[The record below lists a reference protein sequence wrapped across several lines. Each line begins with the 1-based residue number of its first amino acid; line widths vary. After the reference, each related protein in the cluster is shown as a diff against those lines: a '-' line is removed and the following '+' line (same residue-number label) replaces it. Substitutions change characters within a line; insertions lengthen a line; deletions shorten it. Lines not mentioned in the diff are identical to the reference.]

1 MFTFAAI
8 NITNLKMGLHN
19 DIILL
24 WGLGIDAWITI
35 ITVMAVI
42 AVMLLTKVRTDA
54 VMLIA
59 IGVLFA
65 TGVLDAKET
74 CSGFSSGTVVV
85 TGVLAVVMAGLR
97 YTGVLQWMMKHIFGL
112 PDRYPTALLR
122 MMVPVSMLSA
132 FISNTML
139 TMLFGNVLKRWS
151 RKLGIAPSKLYLPM
165 VYAVQ
170 MGGVCTLI
178 GTSTNIVVAD
188 LYENATGK
196 TMNMFSILVP
206 GALCLVVGIMFIV
219 AMRRWLPERKAP
231 EAAFEA
237 AFDYTVELLVPSDNA
252 NICKTLGEAGLFH
265 VKGGNLIAI
274 HHFDHDPSFLSED
287 EFVMGGDR
295 LVYAG
300 QIDEIL
306 ELKETHDLVVSDHP
320 VRSMNEINKNYELRI
335 AFVNFYSK
343 LIGKTIG
350 GSTLER
356 ENNLILVAVARRG
369 KRIEASPREV
379 ELQAGDTLLFECPS
393 KTNTYAEHLA
403 PLLQFSD
410 FQEVVKI
417 GPHAIVSSLI
427 MTAMMILTA
436 LNVVSLLHGTVLAAL
451 AMLVFNCCSVNQAM
465 DAINWRALMSLAG
478 SIVLGMAIAKTG
490 IAQKIAF
497 GVISMVGTQP
507 IFIMLG
513 VCLAAMLVT
522 QLVENVAVT
531 AMFFPI
537 MYEAAVQIGYEPAPF
552 LLALM
557 IAANASYST
566 PIAASP
572 NMLVYGPGGYRFS
585 DYMRIGIPLTIIV
598 TVTGVAAVIF
608 AFPLVKL

>member
-24 WGLGIDAWITI
+24 WGLGIDAWLTI

-42 AVMLLTKVRTDA
+42 TVMLLTKVRTDA

-74 CSGFSSGTVVV
+74 CFGFSSGTVVV

-598 TVTGVAAVIF
+598 TITGVAAVILVY
-608 AFPLVKL
+608 PLVKL

>member
-1 MFTFAAI
+1 
-8 NITNLKMGLHN
+8 MGLLN
-19 DIILL
+19 DNILL
-24 WGLGIDAWITI
+24 WGFSIDAWMTI
-35 ITVMAVI
+35 ATVMAVI
-42 AVMLLTKVRTDA
+42 IVMLTTKVRTDA

-59 IGVLFA
+59 IGVLFV

-74 CSGFSSGTVVV
+74 CSGFSAGTVVV

-97 YTGVLQWMMKHIFGL
+97 YTGVLQWMLKHVFGL
-112 PDRYPTALLR
+112 PDSYPTALLR

-132 FISNTML
+132 FVSNTML
-139 TMLFGNVLKRWS
+139 TVLFGNVLKRWA
-151 RKLGIAPSKLYLPM
+151 RKLNTVPSKLYLPM

-188 LYENATGK
+188 LYESATGK
-196 TMNMFSILVP
+196 SMNMFSILMP
-206 GALCLVVGIMFIV
+206 GAACLVVGILFIV
-219 AMRRWLPERKAP
+219 AMRRWLPERKSP
-231 EAAFEA
+231 EEAFET
-237 AFDYTVELLVPSDNA
+237 AFDYTVELLVPSDNP

-265 VKGGNLIAI
+265 VKGGNLINI
-274 HHFDHDPSFLSED
+274 RHFDHDPSILSED

-295 LVYAG
+295 LVYSG

-306 ELKETHDLVVSDHP
+306 ELKETHNLVVSDHHI
-320 VRSMNEINKNYELRI
+320 RSMNEINKNYELRI

-356 ENNLILVAVARRG
+356 DNNMVLVAVARRG
-369 KRIEASPREV
+369 KRIEAAPREV
-379 ELQAGDTLLFECPS
+379 ELQAGDTLLFECPR

-403 PLLQFSD
+403 SMLQFSD
-410 FQEVVKI
+410 FQEVIKI
-417 GPHAIVSSLI
+417 GPNTIISSLI
-427 MTAMMILTA
+427 MMAMMILTA
-436 LNVVSLLHGTVLAAL
+436 LNVVSLLQGTVLAAL
-451 AMLVFNCCSVNQAM
+451 AMLLFRCCTINQAM
-465 DAINWRALMSLAG
+465 DSVNWRALMSLAG

-497 GVISMVGTQP
+497 AVISMVGTQP
-507 IFIMLG
+507 IMVMLG
-513 VCLAAMLVT
+513 VCLAAMLIT

-537 MYEAAVQIGYEPAPF
+537 MYQAAVQVGYEPAPF

-572 NMLVYGPGGYRFS
+572 NMLVYGPGGYRFT
-585 DYMRIGIPLTIIV
+585 DYMRIGIPLTLIV
-598 TVTGVAAVIF
+598 TVTGVAAVIL
-608 AFPLVKL
+608 AYPLVKL

>member
-1 MFTFAAI
+1 MVQ
-8 NITNLKMGLHN
+8 GN

-24 WGLGIDAWITI
+24 WGLNTDAWITI
-35 ITVMAVI
+35 ATVMGVI
-42 AVMLLTKVRTDA
+42 SVMLLTKVRTDA

-65 TGVLDAKET
+65 TGVLNAKEM
-74 CSGFSSGTVVV
+74 CAGFSAGTVVV
-85 TGVLAVVMAGLR
+85 TGVLGVVMAGLR
-97 YTGVLQWMMKHIFGL
+97 YTGVLQWILKHVFGL
-112 PDRYPTALLR
+112 PERYLTALLR
-122 MMVPVSMLSA
+122 MMVPVAALSA
-132 FISNTML
+132 FLSNTML

-151 RKLGIAPSKLYLPM
+151 RKLNIAPSKLYLPM

-170 MGGVCTLI
+170 MGGVLTLI

-188 LYENATGK
+188 MYETATGK
-196 TMNMFSILVP
+196 SMNIFSIFVP
-206 GALCLVVGIMFIV
+206 GALCLIVGIVLLV
-219 AMRRWLPERKAP
+219 AMRRWLPERKSP
-231 EAAFEA
+231 EEAFEA
-237 AFDYTVELLVPSDNA
+237 ASDYTVELRVPSDNL

-306 ELKETHDLVVSDHP
+306 DLKETHNLVVSDHP
-320 VRSMNEINKNYELRI
+320 IRSMNEINKNYELRI

-350 GSTLER
+350 DSTLER
-356 ENNLILVAVARRG
+356 DNNVILVAVARRG

-379 ELQAGDTLLFECPS
+379 EVQAGDTLLFECPR
-393 KTNTYAEHLA
+393 KTNTYAKNLA
-403 PLLQFSD
+403 SLLQFSD

-417 GPHAIVSSLI
+417 GPNVIVSSLI
-427 MTAMMILTA
+427 MLAMMILTA
-436 LNVVSLLHGTVLAAL
+436 FNIVSLLHGTVQAAL
-451 AMLVFNCCSVNQAM
+451 AMLLFRCCTINQAI
-465 DAINWRALMSLAG
+465 DSVSWRALMSLAG
-478 SIVLGMAIAKTG
+478 SIVLGSAIAKTG
-490 IAQKIAF
+490 IAQKIALA
-497 GVISMVGTQP
+497 VISLVGTQP
-507 IFIMLG
+507 VLIMLG

-537 MYEAAVQIGYEPAPF
+537 MYQAAVQVGYEPAPF
-552 LLALM
+552 LIALM

-572 NMLVYGPGGYRFS
+572 NMLVYGPGGYRFT

-598 TVTGVAAVIF
+598 TITGVVAVLLTY
-608 AFPLVKL
+608 PLVRL

>member
-1 MFTFAAI
+1 ME
-8 NITNLKMGLHN
+8 LHN
-19 DIILL
+19 DMILL
-24 WGLGIDAWITI
+24 WGLSTDAWITI
-35 ITVMAVI
+35 ATVITII

-59 IGVLFA
+59 ISVLFV
-65 TGVLDAKET
+65 TGVLDAKEM
-74 CSGFSSGTVVV
+74 CSGFSAGTVVV

-97 YTGVLQWMMKHIFGL
+97 YTGVLQWMLKHIFGL
-112 PDRYPTALLR
+112 PDRYTTALLR

-132 FISNTML
+132 FVSNTML
-139 TMLFGNVLKRWS
+139 TILFGNVVKRWA
-151 RKLGIAPSKLYLPM
+151 RKLNTVPSKLYLPM

-196 TMNMFSILVP
+196 SMNMFSILVP
-206 GALCLVVGIMFIV
+206 GALCLVVGIVFIV
-219 AMRRWLPERKAP
+219 AMRRWLPERKSP
-231 EAAFEA
+231 EEAFEA
-237 AFDYTVELLVPSDNA
+237 AFDYTVELLVPSDNP

-274 HHFDHDPSFLSED
+274 RHFDHDPSVLSED

-306 ELKETHDLVVSDHP
+306 ELKETHNLVVSDHHI
-320 VRSMNEINKNYELRI
+320 RSMNEINNNYELRI

-356 ENNLILVAVARRG
+356 DNNMVLVAVARRG
-369 KRIEASPREV
+369 KRIEAAPREV
-379 ELQAGDTLLFECPS
+379 ELQAGDTLLFECPR

-403 PLLQFSD
+403 SMLQFSD
-410 FQEVVKI
+410 FHEVVKI
-417 GPHAIVSSLI
+417 GPNTIISSLI
-427 MTAMMILTA
+427 MTVMMILTA
-436 LNVVSLLHGTVLAAL
+436 MNVVSLLYGTVLAAL
-451 AMLVFNCCSVNQAM
+451 SMLLFRCCTINQAM
-465 DAINWRALMSLAG
+465 DSISWRALMSLAG

-497 GVISMVGTQP
+497 AVISMVGTQP
-507 IFIMLG
+507 ILVMLG
-513 VCLAAMLVT
+513 VCLAAMLIT

-537 MYEAAVQIGYEPAPF
+537 MYQAAVQVGYEPAPF

-585 DYMRIGIPLTIIV
+585 DYMRIGIPLTVIV
-598 TVTGVAAVIF
+598 TITGVAAVIL
-608 AFPLVKL
+608 AYPLVKL

>member
-1 MFTFAAI
+1 M
-8 NITNLKMGLHN
+8 HS

-24 WGLGIDAWITI
+24 WGLSIDAWITI
-35 ITVMAVI
+35 ATVITIITVM
-42 AVMLLTKVRTDA
+42 LCTKVRTDA

-59 IGVLFA
+59 IGVLFV

-74 CSGFSSGTVVV
+74 CSGFSAGTVVV

-97 YTGVLQWMMKHIFGL
+97 YTGVLQWMLKHVFGL
-112 PDRYPTALLR
+112 PNRYQSALLR
-122 MMVPVSMLSA
+122 MMVPVSVMSA
-132 FISNTML
+132 FMSNTML
-139 TMLFGNVLKRWS
+139 TVLFGNVLKRWA
-151 RKLGIAPSKLYLPM
+151 RKLSIAPSKLFLPM

-188 LYENATGK
+188 MYESATGRS
-196 TMNMFSILVP
+196 MNIFSILVP
-206 GALCLVVGIMFIV
+206 GALCLVVGVVFIIAV
-219 AMRRWLPERKAP
+219 RRWLPDRKSP
-231 EAAFEA
+231 EEAFEA
-237 AFDYTVELLVPSDNA
+237 ANDYTVELRVPSDNP
-252 NICKTLGEAGLFH
+252 NICKTLGEAGLFY

-306 ELKETHDLVVSDHP
+306 ELKETHNLVVSDHP
-320 VRSMNEINKNYELRI
+320 IRSMNEINNNYEMRV
-335 AFVNFYSK
+335 AYVNFYSK
-343 LIGKTIG
+343 LIGETIG
-350 GSTLER
+350 DSTIER
-356 ENNLILVAVARRG
+356 DNNLILVAVARRG
-369 KRIEASPREV
+369 KRIEAAPRDV
-379 ELQAGDTLLFECPS
+379 VLQAGDTLLFECPN
-393 KTNTYAEHLA
+393 KTNTYARNLSSM
-403 PLLQFSD
+403 LQFTDS
-410 FQEVVKI
+410 QEVVKI
-417 GPHAIVSSLI
+417 GPNTIVSSLI
-427 MTAMMILTA
+427 MTAMMFLTA

-451 AMLVFNCCSVNQAM
+451 AMLICRCCTINQAM
-465 DAINWRALMSLAG
+465 DSISWRALMSLAG
-478 SIVLGMAIAKTG
+478 SIVLGSAIAKTG
-490 IAQKIAF
+490 IAQKIAL
-497 GVISMVGTQP
+497 GVISMVGTHP
-507 IFIMLG
+507 ILIMLG
-513 VCLAAMLVT
+513 VCLAAMLIT
-522 QLVENVAVT
+522 QFVENVAVT

-537 MYEAAVQIGYEPAPF
+537 MYQAAVQVGYEPAPF

-598 TVTGVAAVIF
+598 TITGVAAVIM
-608 AFPLVKL
+608 AYPLVKL

>member
-1 MFTFAAI
+1 
-8 NITNLKMGLHN
+8 MGLHN

-35 ITVMAVI
+35 ATVVAVI
-42 AVMLLTKVRTDA
+42 VVMLLTKVRTDA

-59 IGVLFA
+59 IGVLFV

-74 CSGFSSGTVVV
+74 CSGFSAGTVVV

-97 YTGVLQWMMKHIFGL
+97 YTGVLQWMLKHVFGL

-122 MMVPVSMLSA
+122 MMVPVSVLSA
-132 FISNTML
+132 FVSNTML
-139 TMLFGNVLKRWS
+139 TVLFGNVLKRWA
-151 RKLGIAPSKLYLPM
+151 RKLNTAPSRLYLPM

-196 TMNMFSILVP
+196 TMNMFSILIP
-206 GALCLVVGIMFIV
+206 GALCLAVGIVFIV
-219 AMRRWLPERKAP
+219 AMRRWLPERKTP
-231 EAAFEA
+231 EEAFEA
-237 AFDYTVELLVPSDNA
+237 AYDYTVELMVPSDNP

-265 VKGGNLIAI
+265 VKGGNLIDI
-274 HHFDHDPSFLSED
+274 RHFDHDPSFLSED

-295 LVYAG
+295 LVYTG

-306 ELKETHDLVVSDHP
+306 ELKETHHLVASDHHI
-320 VRSMNEINKNYELRI
+320 RSMNEINKNYKLRI
-335 AFVNFYSK
+335 AFVNFGSR

-350 GSTLER
+350 GSTIER
-356 ENNLILVAVARRG
+356 DNNLILVAVARRG
-369 KRIEASPREV
+369 RRIEAAPREV
-379 ELQAGDTLLFECPS
+379 ELQAGDTLLFECPR
-393 KTNTYAEHLA
+393 KTNTYATHLA
-403 PLLQFSD
+403 QLLQFSD
-410 FQEVVKI
+410 FQEVIKV
-417 GPHAIVSSLI
+417 GPNTIVSSLI

-436 LNVVSLLHGTVLAAL
+436 MNVVSLLQGTVLAAL
-451 AMLVFNCCSVNQAM
+451 AMLLFRCCSINQAM
-465 DAINWRALMSLAG
+465 DSVNWRALMSLAG

-490 IAQKIAF
+490 IAQKIATA
-497 GVISMVGTQP
+497 VVSVVGTQP
-507 IFIMLG
+507 ILIMLG
-513 VCLAAMLVT
+513 VCLAAMLIT

-537 MYEAAVQIGYEPAPF
+537 MFQAAMQVGYEPAPF

-572 NMLVYGPGGYRFS
+572 NMLVYGPGGYRFT
-585 DYMRIGIPLTIIV
+585 DYMRIGIPLTLIV
-598 TVTGVAAVIF
+598 TVTGVAAVIL
-608 AFPLVKL
+608 AYPLVKI

>member
-1 MFTFAAI
+1 ME
-8 NITNLKMGLHN
+8 LHN
-19 DIILL
+19 DMILL
-24 WGLGIDAWITI
+24 WGLSIDAWITI
-35 ITVMAVI
+35 ATVITII

-59 IGVLFA
+59 ISVLFV
-65 TGVLDAKET
+65 TGVLDAKEM
-74 CSGFSSGTVVV
+74 CSGFSAGTVVV

-97 YTGVLQWMMKHIFGL
+97 YTGVLQWMLKHIFGL
-112 PDRYPTALLR
+112 PDRFTTALLR

-132 FISNTML
+132 FVSNTML
-139 TMLFGNVLKRWS
+139 TILFGNVVKRWA
-151 RKLGIAPSKLYLPM
+151 RKLNTVPSKLYLPM

-206 GALCLVVGIMFIV
+206 GTLCLVVGIVFIV
-219 AMRRWLPERKAP
+219 AVRRWLPERKSP
-231 EAAFEA
+231 EEAFEA
-237 AFDYTVELLVPSDNA
+237 AFDYTVELLVPSDNP

-274 HHFDHDPSFLSED
+274 RHFDHDPSVLSED

-300 QIDEIL
+300 QIDDIL
-306 ELKETHDLVVSDHP
+306 ELKETHNLVVSDHHI
-320 VRSMNEINKNYELRI
+320 RSMNEINNNYELRI

-356 ENNLILVAVARRG
+356 DNNMVLVAVARRG
-369 KRIEASPREV
+369 KRIEAAPREV
-379 ELQAGDTLLFECPS
+379 ELQAGDTLLFECPR

-403 PLLQFSD
+403 SMLQFSD
-410 FQEVVKI
+410 FHEVVKI
-417 GPHAIVSSLI
+417 GPNTIISSLI

-436 LNVVSLLHGTVLAAL
+436 MNVVSLLYGTVLAAL
-451 AMLVFNCCSVNQAM
+451 SMLLFRCCTINQAM
-465 DAINWRALMSLAG
+465 DSISWRALMSLAG

-497 GVISMVGTQP
+497 AVISMVGTQP
-507 IFIMLG
+507 ILVMLG
-513 VCLAAMLVT
+513 VCLAAMLIT
-522 QLVENVAVT
+522 QFVENVAVT

-537 MYEAAVQIGYEPAPF
+537 MYQAAVQVGYEPAPF

-598 TVTGVAAVIF
+598 TITGVAAVIL
-608 AFPLVKL
+608 AYPLVKL

>member
-1 MFTFAAI
+1 MHGD
-8 NITNLKMGLHN
+8 M
-19 DIILL
+19 ILL
-24 WGLGIDAWITI
+24 WGLSIDAWITI
-35 ITVMAVI
+35 ATVMTII
-42 AVMLLTKVRTDA
+42 AVMLFSKVRTDA

-59 IGVLFA
+59 IGVLFV

-74 CSGFSSGTVVV
+74 CSGFSAGTVVV

-97 YTGVLQWMMKHIFGL
+97 YTGVLQWMMKHVFGL

-122 MMVPVSMLSA
+122 MMVPISMLSA
-132 FISNTML
+132 FVSNTML
-139 TMLFGNVLKRWS
+139 TVLFGNVLKRWA
-151 RKLGIAPSKLYLPM
+151 RKLNIAPSKLYLPM

-170 MGGVCTLI
+170 MGGVCTLV

-196 TMNMFSILVP
+196 SMNMFSILVP
-206 GALCLVVGIMFIV
+206 GALCLVVGIIFIV
-219 AMRRWLPERKAP
+219 AMRRWLPARKAP
-231 EAAFEA
+231 EEAFEVA
-237 AFDYTVELLVPSDNA
+237 TDYTVELLVPSDNP

-274 HHFDHDPSFLSED
+274 RHFDHDPSVLSED

-295 LVYAG
+295 LVYTG

-306 ELKETHDLVVSDHP
+306 ELKETHNLVVSDHHI
-320 VRSMNEINKNYELRI
+320 RSMNEINQNYELRI

-343 LIGKTIG
+343 LIGKTVG
-350 GSTLER
+350 GSSIER
-356 ENNLILVAVARRG
+356 DNNVILVAVARRG
-369 KRIEASPREV
+369 RRIEAAPREV
-379 ELQAGDTLLFECPS
+379 ELQAGDTLLFECPR
-393 KTNTYAEHLA
+393 KTNTYVEHLA
-403 PLLQFSD
+403 PMLQFSD

-417 GPHAIVSSLI
+417 GPNAIVSSLI
-427 MTAMMILTA
+427 MMAMMVLTAMNI
-436 LNVVSLLHGTVLAAL
+436 VSLLQGTVLAAL
-451 AMLVFNCCSVNQAM
+451 AMLLFRCCTINQAM
-465 DAINWRALMSLAG
+465 DSVSWRALMSLAG

-490 IAQKIAF
+490 IAQKIAL
-497 GVISMVGTQP
+497 GVISMVGTHP
-507 IFIMLG
+507 ILIMLG
-513 VCLAAMLVT
+513 VCLAAMLIT

-537 MYEAAVQIGYEPAPF
+537 MYQAAVQVGYEPAPF

-598 TVTGVAAVIF
+598 TVTGVAAVILVY
-608 AFPLVKL
+608 PLVKL

>member
-1 MFTFAAI
+1 ME
-8 NITNLKMGLHN
+8 LHN
-19 DIILL
+19 DMILL
-24 WGLGIDAWITI
+24 WGLSIDAWITI
-35 ITVMAVI
+35 ATVITII

-59 IGVLFA
+59 ISVLFV
-65 TGVLDAKET
+65 TGVLDAKEM
-74 CSGFSSGTVVV
+74 CSGFSAGTVVV

-97 YTGVLQWMMKHIFGL
+97 YTGVLQWMLKHIFGL
-112 PDRYPTALLR
+112 PDRFTTALLR

-132 FISNTML
+132 FVSNTML
-139 TMLFGNVLKRWS
+139 TILFGNVVKRWA
-151 RKLGIAPSKLYLPM
+151 RKLNTVPSKLYLPM

-206 GALCLVVGIMFIV
+206 GALCLVVGIVFIV
-219 AMRRWLPERKAP
+219 AVRRWLPERKSP
-231 EAAFEA
+231 EEAFEA
-237 AFDYTVELLVPSDNA
+237 AFDYTVELLVPSDNP

-274 HHFDHDPSFLSED
+274 RHFDHDPSVLSED

-300 QIDEIL
+300 QIDDIL
-306 ELKETHDLVVSDHP
+306 ELKETHNLVVSDHHI
-320 VRSMNEINKNYELRI
+320 RSVNEINNNYELRI

-356 ENNLILVAVARRG
+356 DNNMVLVAVARRG
-369 KRIEASPREV
+369 KRIEAAPREV
-379 ELQAGDTLLFECPS
+379 ELQAGDTLLFECPR

-403 PLLQFSD
+403 SMLQFSD
-410 FQEVVKI
+410 FHEVVKI
-417 GPHAIVSSLI
+417 GPNTIISSLI

-436 LNVVSLLHGTVLAAL
+436 MNVVSLLYGTVLAAL
-451 AMLVFNCCSVNQAM
+451 SMLLFRCCTINQAM
-465 DAINWRALMSLAG
+465 DSISWRALMSLAG

-497 GVISMVGTQP
+497 AVISMVGTQP
-507 IFIMLG
+507 ILVMLG
-513 VCLAAMLVT
+513 VCLAAMLIT
-522 QLVENVAVT
+522 QFVENVAVT

-537 MYEAAVQIGYEPAPF
+537 MYQAAVQVGYEPAPF

-598 TVTGVAAVIF
+598 TITGVAAVIL
-608 AFPLVKL
+608 AYPLVKL

>member
-1 MFTFAAI
+1 MD
-8 NITNLKMGLHN
+8 LHN
-19 DIILL
+19 DMILL
-24 WGLGIDAWITI
+24 WGLSLDAWITI
-35 ITVMAVI
+35 ATVITI
-42 AVMLLTKVRTDA
+42 ITVMLLTKVRTDA

-59 IGVLFA
+59 ISVLFI
-65 TGVLDAKET
+65 TGVLDAKEM
-74 CSGFSSGTVVV
+74 CSGFSAGTVVV

-97 YTGVLQWMMKHIFGL
+97 YTGVLQWMLKHIFGL

-132 FISNTML
+132 FVSNTML
-139 TMLFGNVLKRWS
+139 TVLFGNVLKRWA
-151 RKLGIAPSKLYLPM
+151 RKLNTSPSKLYLPM

-206 GALCLVVGIMFIV
+206 GALCLVVGIVFIV
-219 AMRRWLPERKAP
+219 AMRRWLPERKSP
-231 EAAFEA
+231 EEAFEA
-237 AFDYTVELLVPSDNA
+237 AFDYTVELLVPSDNP

-265 VKGGNLIAI
+265 VKGGNLIDI
-274 HHFDHDPSFLSED
+274 RHFDHDPSFLSED

-306 ELKETHDLVVSDHP
+306 ELKETHSLVVSDHHI
-320 VRSMNEINKNYELRI
+320 RSMNEINKNYELRI

-350 GSTLER
+350 NSTLER
-356 ENNLILVAVARRG
+356 DNNMVLVAVARRG
-369 KRIEASPREV
+369 KRIEAAPREV
-379 ELQAGDTLLFECPS
+379 ELQAGDTLLFECPR
-393 KTNTYAEHLA
+393 KTNFYSEHLA
-403 PLLQFSD
+403 SMLQFSD
-410 FQEVVKI
+410 FHEVVKI
-417 GPHAIVSSLI
+417 GPHAIISSLI

-436 LNVVSLLHGTVLAAL
+436 MNVVSLLYGTVLAAL
-451 AMLVFNCCSVNQAM
+451 SMLLFRCCTINQAM
-465 DAINWRALMSLAG
+465 DSVSWRALMSLAG

-497 GVISMVGTQP
+497 TVISMVGTQP
-507 IFIMLG
+507 IPVMLG
-513 VCLAAMLVT
+513 VCLAAMLIT
-522 QLVENVAVT
+522 QFVENVAVT

-537 MYEAAVQIGYEPAPF
+537 MYQAAVHVGYDPAPF

-572 NMLVYGPGGYRFS
+572 NMMVYGPGGYHFS

-598 TVTGVAAVIF
+598 TITGVAAVILTY
-608 AFPLVKL
+608 PLVKL

>member
-1 MFTFAAI
+1 
-8 NITNLKMGLHN
+8 MGLHN

-35 ITVMAVI
+35 ATVVAVI
-42 AVMLLTKVRTDA
+42 VVMLLTKVRTDA

-59 IGVLFA
+59 IGVLFV

-74 CSGFSSGTVVV
+74 CSGFSAGTVVV
-85 TGVLAVVMAGLR
+85 TGVLAVVMTGLR
-97 YTGVLQWMMKHIFGL
+97 YTGVLQWMLKHVFGL

-122 MMVPVSMLSA
+122 MMVPVSVLSA
-132 FISNTML
+132 FVSNTML
-139 TMLFGNVLKRWS
+139 TVLFGNVLKRWA
-151 RKLGIAPSKLYLPM
+151 RKLNTAPSRLYLPM

-196 TMNMFSILVP
+196 TMNMFSILIP
-206 GALCLVVGIMFIV
+206 GALCLAVGIVFIV
-219 AMRRWLPERKAP
+219 AMRRWLPERKTP
-231 EAAFEA
+231 EEAFEA
-237 AFDYTVELLVPSDNA
+237 AYDYTVELMVPSDNP

-265 VKGGNLIAI
+265 VKGGNLIDI
-274 HHFDHDPSFLSED
+274 RHFDHDPSFLSED

-295 LVYAG
+295 LVYTG

-306 ELKETHDLVVSDHP
+306 ELKETHNLVASDHHI
-320 VRSMNEINKNYELRI
+320 RSMNEINKNYELRI
-335 AFVNFYSK
+335 AFVNFGSR

-350 GSTLER
+350 GSTIER
-356 ENNLILVAVARRG
+356 DNNLILVAVARRG
-369 KRIEASPREV
+369 RRIEAAPREV
-379 ELQAGDTLLFECPS
+379 ELQAGDTLLFECPR
-393 KTNTYAEHLA
+393 KTNTYATHLA
-403 PLLQFSD
+403 QLLQFSD
-410 FQEVVKI
+410 FQEVIKV
-417 GPHAIVSSLI
+417 GPNTIVSSLI

-436 LNVVSLLHGTVLAAL
+436 MNVVSLLQGTVLAAL
-451 AMLVFNCCSVNQAM
+451 AMLLFRCCSINQAM
-465 DAINWRALMSLAG
+465 DSVNWRALMSLAG

-490 IAQKIAF
+490 IAQKIATA
-497 GVISMVGTQP
+497 VVSVVGTQP
-507 IFIMLG
+507 ILIMLG
-513 VCLAAMLVT
+513 VCLAAMLIT

-537 MYEAAVQIGYEPAPF
+537 MFQAAMQVGYEPAPF

-572 NMLVYGPGGYRFS
+572 NMLVYGPGGYRFT
-585 DYMRIGIPLTIIV
+585 DYMRIGIPLTLIV
-598 TVTGVAAVIF
+598 TVTGVAAVIL
-608 AFPLVKL
+608 AYPLVKF

>member
-24 WGLGIDAWITI
+24 WGLGIDAWLTI

-42 AVMLLTKVRTDA
+42 TVMLLTKVRTDA

-237 AFDYTVELLVPSDNA
+237 AFDYTVELLVPSDNP

-320 VRSMNEINKNYELRI
+320 VRFMNEINKNYELRI

-403 PLLQFSD
+403 QLLQFSD

-436 LNVVSLLHGTVLAAL
+436 LNVVSLLQGTVLAAL
-451 AMLVFNCCSVNQAM
+451 AMLACNCCSVNQAM
-465 DAINWRALMSLAG
+465 DAVNWRALMSLAG
-478 SIVLGMAIAKTG
+478 SIVLGIAIAKTG
-490 IAQKIAF
+490 IAQKTAF
-497 GVISMVGTQP
+497 GIISMVGTQP
-507 IFIMLG
+507 VCIMLG
-513 VCLAAMLVT
+513 GCLAAMLVT

-537 MYEAAVQIGYEPAPF
+537 MYQAAVQIGYEPAPF

>member
-24 WGLGIDAWITI
+24 WGLGIDAWLTI

-42 AVMLLTKVRTDA
+42 TVMLLTKVRTDA

-252 NICKTLGEAGLFH
+252 NICKTLGEAGLFQ

-427 MTAMMILTA
+427 MTAMIILTA

-507 IFIMLG
+507 IFTMLG

-522 QLVENVAVT
+522 LLVENVAVT

>member
-1 MFTFAAI
+1 
-8 NITNLKMGLHN
+8 MGLFG
-19 DIILL
+19 DVILL
-24 WGLGIDAWITI
+24 WGFSIDAWITI
-35 ITVMAVI
+35 ATVMAVI

-59 IGVLFA
+59 IGVLFV

-74 CSGFSSGTVVV
+74 CSGFSAGTVVV

-97 YTGVLQWMMKHIFGL
+97 YTGVLQWILRHIFGL
-112 PDRYPTALLR
+112 PDSYPTALLR

-132 FISNTML
+132 FVSNTML
-139 TMLFGNVLKRWS
+139 TVLFGNVLKRWA
-151 RKLGIAPSKLYLPM
+151 RKLNTAPSKLYLPM

-206 GALCLVVGIMFIV
+206 GALCLVVGIVFIV
-219 AMRRWLPERKAP
+219 VMRRWLPERKSP
-231 EAAFEA
+231 EEAFEA
-237 AFDYTVELLVPSDNA
+237 AFDYTVELLVPSDNP

-265 VKGGNLIAI
+265 VKGGNLIDI
-274 HHFDHDPSFLSED
+274 RHFDHDPSVLSED
-287 EFVMGGDR
+287 EFLMGGDR
-295 LVYAG
+295 LVYTG

-306 ELKETHDLVVSDHP
+306 ELKETHNLVVSDHH

-335 AFVNFYSK
+335 AFVNFDSR

-350 GSTLER
+350 GSSLER
-356 ENNLILVAVARRG
+356 DNNLILVAVARRG
-369 KRIEASPREV
+369 KRIEAAPREV
-379 ELQAGDTLLFECPS
+379 ELQAGDTLLFECPR
-393 KTNTYAEHLA
+393 KTNTYADHLA
-403 PLLQFSD
+403 SQLQFSD
-410 FQEVVKI
+410 FQEVIKT
-417 GPHAIVSSLI
+417 GPNTIVSSLI

-436 LNVVSLLHGTVLAAL
+436 MNVVSLLHGTVLAAL
-451 AMLVFNCCSVNQAM
+451 AMLLFRCCTINQAM
-465 DAINWRALMSLAG
+465 DSVNWRALMSLAG
-478 SIVLGMAIAKTG
+478 SIVLGMAISKTG
-490 IAQKIAF
+490 IAQTIAF
-497 GVISMVGTQP
+497 AVISVVGTQP
-507 IFIMLG
+507 ILVMLG
-513 VCLAAMLVT
+513 VCLAAMLIT

-537 MYEAAVQIGYEPAPF
+537 MFQAAVQVGYEPAPF

-572 NMLVYGPGGYRFS
+572 NMLVYGPGGYRFT

-598 TVTGVAAVIF
+598 TITGVAAVIL
-608 AFPLVKL
+608 AYPLVKI

>member
-1 MFTFAAI
+1 M
-8 NITNLKMGLHN
+8 HS

-24 WGLGIDAWITI
+24 WGLSIDAWMTIATVITI
-35 ITVMAVI
+35 ITVM
-42 AVMLLTKVRTDA
+42 LCTKVRTDA

-59 IGVLFA
+59 IGVLFV

-74 CSGFSSGTVVV
+74 CSGFSAGTVVV

-97 YTGVLQWMMKHIFGL
+97 YTGVLQWMLKHVFGL
-112 PDRYPTALLR
+112 PNRYQSALLR
-122 MMVPVSMLSA
+122 MMVPVSVMSA
-132 FISNTML
+132 FMSNTML
-139 TMLFGNVLKRWS
+139 TVLFGNVLKRWA
-151 RKLGIAPSKLYLPM
+151 RKLSIAPSKLFLPM

-188 LYENATGK
+188 MYESATGRS
-196 TMNMFSILVP
+196 MNIFSILVP
-206 GALCLVVGIMFIV
+206 GALCLVVGVVFIIAV
-219 AMRRWLPERKAP
+219 RRWLPDRKSP
-231 EAAFEA
+231 EEAFEA
-237 AFDYTVELLVPSDNA
+237 ANDYTVELRVPSDNP
-252 NICKTLGEAGLFH
+252 NICKTLGEAGLFY

-306 ELKETHDLVVSDHP
+306 ELKETHNLVVSDHP
-320 VRSMNEINKNYELRI
+320 IRSMNEINNNYEMRV
-335 AFVNFYSK
+335 AYVNFYSK
-343 LIGKTIG
+343 LIGETIG
-350 GSTLER
+350 DSTIER
-356 ENNLILVAVARRG
+356 DNNLILVAVARRG
-369 KRIEASPREV
+369 KRIEAAPRDV
-379 ELQAGDTLLFECPS
+379 VLQAGDTLLFECPN
-393 KTNTYAEHLA
+393 KTNTYARNLSSM
-403 PLLQFSD
+403 LQFTDS
-410 FQEVVKI
+410 QEVVKI
-417 GPHAIVSSLI
+417 GPNTIVSSLI
-427 MTAMMILTA
+427 MTAMMVLTA

-451 AMLVFNCCSVNQAM
+451 AMLICRCCTINQAM
-465 DAINWRALMSLAG
+465 DSISWRALMSLAG
-478 SIVLGMAIAKTG
+478 SIVLGSAIAKTG
-490 IAQKIAF
+490 IAQKIAL
-497 GVISMVGTQP
+497 GVISMVGTHP
-507 IFIMLG
+507 ILIMLG
-513 VCLAAMLVT
+513 VCLAAMLIT
-522 QLVENVAVT
+522 QFVENVAVT

-537 MYEAAVQIGYEPAPF
+537 MYQAAVQVGYEPAPF

-598 TVTGVAAVIF
+598 TITGVAAVIM
-608 AFPLVKL
+608 AYPLVKL

>member
-1 MFTFAAI
+1 
-8 NITNLKMGLHN
+8 MGLLN
-19 DIILL
+19 DNILL
-24 WGLGIDAWITI
+24 WGFSIDAWMTI
-35 ITVMAVI
+35 ATVMAVI
-42 AVMLLTKVRTDA
+42 VVMLTTKVRTDA

-59 IGVLFA
+59 IGVLFV

-74 CSGFSSGTVVV
+74 CSGFSAGTVVV

-97 YTGVLQWMMKHIFGL
+97 YTGVLQWMLKHVFGL
-112 PDRYPTALLR
+112 PDSYPTALLR

-132 FISNTML
+132 FVSNTML
-139 TMLFGNVLKRWS
+139 TVLFGNVLKRWA
-151 RKLGIAPSKLYLPM
+151 RKLNTVPSKLYLPM

-188 LYENATGK
+188 LYESATGK
-196 TMNMFSILVP
+196 SMNMFSILMP
-206 GALCLVVGIMFIV
+206 GAACLVVGILFIV
-219 AMRRWLPERKAP
+219 AMRRWLPERKSP
-231 EAAFEA
+231 EEAFET
-237 AFDYTVELLVPSDNA
+237 AFDYTVELLVPSDNP

-265 VKGGNLIAI
+265 VKGGNLINI
-274 HHFDHDPSFLSED
+274 RHFDHDPSILSED

-295 LVYAG
+295 LVYSG

-306 ELKETHDLVVSDHP
+306 ELKETHNLVVSDHHI
-320 VRSMNEINKNYELRI
+320 RSMNEINKNYELRI

-356 ENNLILVAVARRG
+356 DNNMVLVAVARRG
-369 KRIEASPREV
+369 KRIEAAPREV
-379 ELQAGDTLLFECPS
+379 ELQAGDTLLFECPR

-403 PLLQFSD
+403 SMLQFSD
-410 FQEVVKI
+410 FQEVIKI
-417 GPHAIVSSLI
+417 GPNTIISSLI
-427 MTAMMILTA
+427 MMAMMILTA
-436 LNVVSLLHGTVLAAL
+436 LNVVSLLQGTVLAAL
-451 AMLVFNCCSVNQAM
+451 AMLLFRCCTINQAM
-465 DAINWRALMSLAG
+465 DSVNWRALMSLAG

-497 GVISMVGTQP
+497 AVISMVGTQP
-507 IFIMLG
+507 IMVMLG
-513 VCLAAMLVT
+513 VCLAAMLIT

-537 MYEAAVQIGYEPAPF
+537 MYQAAVQVGYEPAPF

-572 NMLVYGPGGYRFS
+572 NMLVYGPGGYRFT
-585 DYMRIGIPLTIIV
+585 DYMRIGIPLTLIV
-598 TVTGVAAVIF
+598 TVTGVAAVIL
-608 AFPLVKL
+608 AYPLVKL

>member
-1 MFTFAAI
+1 M
-8 NITNLKMGLHN
+8 
-19 DIILL
+19 ILF

-35 ITVMAVI
+35 ATVMAVVG
-42 AVMLLTKVRTDA
+42 VMLLTKVRTDA

-59 IGVLFA
+59 IGVLFS

-74 CSGFSSGTVVV
+74 CAGFSSGTVVV

-97 YTGVLQWMMKHIFGL
+97 YTGVLQWMMKHVFGL

-151 RKLGIAPSKLYLPM
+151 RKLSIAPSKLYLPM

-188 LYENATGK
+188 LYESATGK
-196 TMNMFSILVP
+196 TMNIFSILVP
-206 GALCLVVGIMFIV
+206 GALCLVVGIVFIV
-219 AMRRWLPERKAP
+219 AVRRWLPERKAP
-231 EAAFEA
+231 EEAFEA
-237 AFDYTVELLVPSDNA
+237 AFDYTVELLVPSDNP

-295 LVYAG
+295 LVYTG

-306 ELKETHDLVVSDHP
+306 ELKETHNLVFSDHP
-320 VRSMNEINKNYELRI
+320 VRSMSEINKNYKLRI
-335 AFVNFYSK
+335 AYVNFYSK

-350 GSTLER
+350 ESMLER

-379 ELQAGDTLLFECPS
+379 ELRAGDTLLFECPR
-393 KTNTYAEHLA
+393 KANTNIEHLA

-417 GPHAIVSSLI
+417 GPNAIVSSLI
-427 MTAMMILTA
+427 MTVMMVLTA
-436 LNVVSLLHGTVLAAL
+436 LNVVTLLHGTVLAAL
-451 AMLVFNCCSVNQAM
+451 AMLLFRCCSVNQAM
-465 DAINWRALMSLAG
+465 NSISWRALMSLAG
-478 SIVLGMAIAKTG
+478 SIVLGTAIAKTG
-490 IAQKIAF
+490 IAQKIAL
-497 GVISMVGTQP
+497 GVISMVGTHP
-507 IFIMLG
+507 VPIMLG

-537 MYEAAVQIGYEPAPF
+537 MYHAAVQVGYEPAPF

-585 DYMRIGIPLTIIV
+585 DYMRVGIPLTIIV
-598 TVTGVAAVIF
+598 TITGVVAVIL
-608 AFPLVKL
+608 AYPLVKL

>member
-1 MFTFAAI
+1 
-8 NITNLKMGLHN
+8 MGLHN
-19 DIILL
+19 DIFLL
-24 WGLGIDAWITI
+24 WGFSIDAWITI
-35 ITVMAVI
+35 ATVMAVI
-42 AVMLLTKVRTDA
+42 VVMLLTKVRTDA

-59 IGVLFA
+59 ISVLFV
-65 TGVLDAKET
+65 TGVLDAKEM
-74 CSGFSSGTVVV
+74 CSGFSAGTVVV

-97 YTGVLQWMMKHIFGL
+97 YTGVLQWMLKHIFGL
-112 PDRYPTALLR
+112 PDRYTTALLR

-132 FISNTML
+132 FVSNTML
-139 TMLFGNVLKRWS
+139 TILFGNVVKRWA
-151 RKLGIAPSKLYLPM
+151 RKLNTVPSKLYLPM

-206 GALCLVVGIMFIV
+206 GALCLVVGIVFIV
-219 AMRRWLPERKAP
+219 AVRRWLPERKSP
-231 EAAFEA
+231 EEAFEA
-237 AFDYTVELLVPSDNA
+237 AFDYTVELLVPSDNP

-274 HHFDHDPSFLSED
+274 RHFDHDPSVLSED

-306 ELKETHDLVVSDHP
+306 ELKETHNLVVSDHHI
-320 VRSMNEINKNYELRI
+320 RSMNEINNNYELRV

-356 ENNLILVAVARRG
+356 DNNMVLVAVARRG
-369 KRIEASPREV
+369 KRIEAAPREV
-379 ELQAGDTLLFECPS
+379 ELQAGDTLLFECPR

-403 PLLQFSD
+403 SMLQFSD
-410 FQEVVKI
+410 FHEVVKI
-417 GPHAIVSSLI
+417 GPNTIISSLI
-427 MTAMMILTA
+427 MTVMMILTA
-436 LNVVSLLHGTVLAAL
+436 MNVVSLLYGTVLAAL
-451 AMLVFNCCSVNQAM
+451 SMLLFRCCTINQAM
-465 DAINWRALMSLAG
+465 DSISWRALMSLAG

-497 GVISMVGTQP
+497 AVISMVGTQP
-507 IFIMLG
+507 ILVMLG
-513 VCLAAMLVT
+513 VCLAAMLIT

-537 MYEAAVQIGYEPAPF
+537 MYQAAVQVGYEPAPF

-572 NMLVYGPGGYRFS
+572 NMLVYGPGGYRFT
-585 DYMRIGIPLTIIV
+585 DYMRIGIPLTLIV
-598 TVTGVAAVIF
+598 TITGVAAVIL
-608 AFPLVKL
+608 AYPLVRL